1 MKIAS
6 VKLRKF
12 QTHLPYTKFK
22 NYIKKMLQI
31 HSNRQQISN
40 DFFLIFQQMQIN
52 MKKVQKLSDDNSNT
66 NDIRSLNFLKE
77 IPNFDNLIFF
87 LKLFLH

>member
-1 MKIAS
+1 
-6 VKLRKF
+6 
-12 QTHLPYTKFK
+12 
-22 NYIKKMLQI
+22 MLQI

-66 NDIRSLNFLKE
+66 NDIRSLHFLKE